1 VIRETEED
9 DTMTDLAQL
18 GTAIEAGDATAARSL
33 TCDALED
40 GTAATE
46 VLDAMTRSMAAIGE
60 RFEAGDVYVS
70 GMLVAARAMKEALI
84 ELEPALVEAGVQP
97 EHTVVIGTVQGDL
110 HDIGKGLV
118 SMMLKGANLEVVDLG
133 TNVPAE
139 RFVEAARQ
147 HDAAVIG
154 LSALLTTTMTSMA
167 DVVEAVRASDV
178 ADTKIIVGGAPVTE
192 EYAIQIGADG
202 FATDAARAVDV
213 VRRALGMSPDA
224 VRLP

>member
-1 VIRETEED
+1 
-9 DTMTDLAQL
+9 MTDLAPL
-18 GTAIEAGDATAARSL
+18 GTAIEVGDAKTARSL
-33 TCDALED
+33 TRDALAD
-40 GTAATE
+40 GTAATQ
-46 VLDAMTRSMAAIGE
+46 VLDAMTSSMAAIGE
-60 RFEAGDVYVS
+60 RFQAGDVYVS

-84 ELEPALVEAGVQP
+84 ELEPALIESGLQP

-133 TNVPAE
+133 TNVSAD

-154 LSALLTTTMTSMA
+154 ISALLTTTMTAMA
-167 DVVEAVRASDV
+167 DVVDAVRASDI

-192 EYAIQIGADG
+192 EYATQIGADG

-213 VRRALGMSPDA
+213 VKRALGTSPDA
-224 VRLP
+224 VSQTR

>member
-1 VIRETEED
+1 
-9 DTMTDLAQL
+9 MTDLALL
-18 GTAIEAGDATAARSL
+18 GTAIETGDAKTARSL
-33 TCDALED
+33 TLDALAE
-40 GTAATE
+40 GTPATE
-46 VLDAMTRSMAAIGE
+46 VLGAMTASMASIGE

-84 ELEPALVEAGVQP
+84 ELEPALVEAGVEP

-118 SMMLKGANLEVVDLG
+118 SMMWKGANLEVVDLG
-133 TNVPAE
+133 TKVTAE

-154 LSALLTTTMTSMA
+154 ISALLTTTMTAMA
-167 DVVEAVRASDV
+167 DVVDAVRASDI

-192 EYAIQIGADG
+192 EYATQIGADG
-202 FATDAARAVDV
+202 FATDASRAVDV
-213 VRRALGMSPDA
+213 VKRALGMSPDA

>member
-1 VIRETEED
+1 
-9 DTMTDLAQL
+9 MTDLAQL
-18 GTAIEAGDATAARSL
+18 GTAIEAGDAKAARSL
-33 TCDALED
+33 TRDALAD

-46 VLDAMTRSMAAIGE
+46 VLGTMTASMASIGE
-60 RFEAGDVYVS
+60 SFQAGDVYVS
-70 GMLVAARAMKEALI
+70 GMLISARAMKEALI
-84 ELEPALVEAGVQP
+84 ELEPALVAAGMQP

-118 SMMLKGANLEVVDLG
+118 SMMWKGANLEVVDLG
-133 TNVPAE
+133 TNVPPD

-154 LSALLTTTMTSMA
+154 LSALLTTTMTAMA
-167 DVVEAVRASDV
+167 DVVAAVRASDI

-192 EYAIQIGADG
+192 EYANQIGADG

-213 VRRALGMSPDA
+213 VKRALGTSPDV
-224 VRLP
+224 VRQT

>member
-1 VIRETEED
+1 
-9 DTMTDLAQL
+9 MTDLAQL
-18 GTAIEAGDATAARSL
+18 GTAIESGDATAAPALTRS
-33 TCDALED
+33 ALEN

-46 VLDAMTRSMAAIGE
+46 ILDAMTASMAAIGE
-60 RFEAGDVYVS
+60 RFQAGDVYVS
-70 GMLVAARAMKEALI
+70 GMLIAARAMKEALT
-84 ELEPALVEAGVQP
+84 ELEPALVEAGMKP

-118 SMMLKGANLEVVDLG
+118 SMMWKGANFEVVDLG

-139 RFVEAARQ
+139 RFVEAARE

-167 DVVEAVRASDV
+167 DVVDAVRASDI

-192 EYAIQIGADG
+192 EYATQIGADG

-213 VRRALGMSPDA
+213 VKRALA
-224 VRLP
+224 

>member
-1 VIRETEED
+1 
-9 DTMTDLAQL
+9 MTDRAPL
-18 GTAIEAGDATAARSL
+18 GTAIETGDAKAARSL
-33 TCDALED
+33 TREALAA

-46 VLDAMTRSMAAIGE
+46 VLDAMTASMAAIGE

-118 SMMLKGANLEVVDLG
+118 SMMWKGANFEVVDLG
-133 TNVPAE
+133 TNVPAD
-139 RFVEAARQ
+139 RFVEAARE

-154 LSALLTTTMTSMA
+154 LSALLTTTMTAMA
-167 DVVEAVRASDV
+167 EVVDAVRASDI

-192 EYAIQIGADG
+192 EYATQIGADG
-202 FATDAARAVDV
+202 FATDAARAVEV
-213 VRRALGMSPDA
+213 VKRALGQSPDA
-224 VRLP
+224 VRQT

>member
-1 VIRETEED
+1 
-9 DTMTDLAQL
+9 MTDLALL
-18 GTAIEAGDATAARSL
+18 GTAIETGDAKTARSL
-33 TCDALED
+33 TRDALAD

-46 VLDAMTRSMAAIGE
+46 ILGAMTASMASIGE

-97 EHTVVIGTVQGDL
+97 EHTVVIGTVEGDL

-118 SMMLKGANLEVVDLG
+118 SMMWKGANLEVVDLG
-133 TNVPAE
+133 TNVPPD

-147 HDAAVIG
+147 HDAAAIG
-154 LSALLTTTMTSMA
+154 ISALLTTTMTAMA
-167 DVVEAVRASDV
+167 DVVAAVRASDI

-192 EYAIQIGADG
+192 EYANQIGADG

-213 VRRALGMSPDA
+213 VKRALGTSPDV
-224 VRLP
+224 VRQT

>member
-1 VIRETEED
+1 
-9 DTMTDLAQL
+9 MTDLAQL
-18 GTAIEAGDATAARSL
+18 GTAIETGDAKAARSL
-33 TCDALED
+33 TGDALAD
-40 GTAATE
+40 GIPATE
-46 VLDAMTRSMAAIGE
+46 ILGAMTASMASIGE

-70 GMLVAARAMKEALI
+70 GMLVAARAMKEALAV
-84 ELEPALVEAGVQP
+84 LEPALVEAGVQP

-118 SMMLKGANLEVVDLG
+118 SMMWKGANLEVIDLG

-139 RFVEAARQ
+139 RFVEAARE

-154 LSALLTTTMTSMA
+154 ISALLTTTMTAMA
-167 DVVEAVRASDV
+167 DVVDAVRASDI

-202 FATDAARAVDV
+202 FATDAARGVDV
-213 VRRALGMSPDA
+213 VKRALGMSPDA
-224 VRLP
+224 ARQI

>member
-1 VIRETEED
+1 
-9 DTMTDLAQL
+9 MTDLAQL
-18 GTAIEAGDATAARSL
+18 GTAIEVGDANAARSL
-33 TCDALED
+33 TREALAD

-46 VLDAMTRSMAAIGE
+46 ILSVMTASMASIGE
-60 RFEAGDVYVS
+60 RFQAGDVYVS
-70 GMLVAARAMKEALI
+70 GMLVAARAMKEALA
-84 ELEPALVEAGVQP
+84 ELEPALAEAGFQP

-133 TNVPAE
+133 TNVPAD

-147 HDAAVIG
+147 HNASVIG
-154 LSALLTTTMTSMA
+154 ISALLTTTMTAMA
-167 DVVEAVRASDV
+167 DVVVAVRGSDV

-192 EYAIQIGADG
+192 EYATQIGADG

-213 VRRALGMSPDA
+213 VHRVLG
-224 VRLP
+224 LGK